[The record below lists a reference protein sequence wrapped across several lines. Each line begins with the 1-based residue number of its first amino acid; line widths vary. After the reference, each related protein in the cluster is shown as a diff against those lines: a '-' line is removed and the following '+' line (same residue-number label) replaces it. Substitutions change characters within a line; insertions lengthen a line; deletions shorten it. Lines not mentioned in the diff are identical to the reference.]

1 MSPMFGHHDAAPD
14 TPGLPPG
21 AYLMRHKMTSIE
33 GFLVFDGGGNQLYH
47 FKGHLAFGKQKWS
60 MLDASGAEVA
70 QMERGAMHIHPN
82 FTLRRPG
89 RTDVT
94 VRKANFMP
102 VNETWRIEG
111 AEDGDI
117 DINGDIVDHEFTMV
131 DGSGATV
138 ATVSRAWV
146 SIRDAYGL
154 QVGAMDPVLA
164 IAAVV
169 GIDDAENITR

>member
-1 MSPMFGHHDAAPD
+1 
-14 TPGLPPG
+14 
-21 AYLMRHKMTSIE
+21 
-33 GFLVFDGGGNQLYH
+33 
-47 FKGHLAFGKQKWS
+47 
-60 MLDASGAEVA
+60 
-70 QMERGAMHIHPN
+70 MHIHPN